1 MNIAV
6 YCSSYPHLDQACTD
20 MAEALGRWIGEHGHT
35 LVYGGVN
42 AGLMHTTA
50 KACAASG
57 GKVLGVI
64 TRNFAPM
71 ADPLVDELLYTENLN
86 ERKAKMYEISD
97 LHVVLPG
104 GIGTIDEWFSAL
116 SQWVVDKREGVG
128 MIIANN
134 QGMYD
139 PLLEQMRWLAQS
151 RFAGV
156 KHLKAMAVVPDTE
169 ALISKL
175 DSLHKDSENE
185 K

>member
-6 YCSSYPHLDQACTD
+6 YCSSYPHLDKECVEMAQAF
-20 MAEALGRWIGEHGHT
+20 GRWIGEHGHT

-42 AGLMHTTA
+42 AGLMHVIA

-57 GKVLGVI
+57 GKVTGVI

-71 ADPLVDELLYTENLN
+71 ADTLVDELLYTDNLN
-86 ERKAKMYEISD
+86 ERKSKMYEISD

-104 GIGTIDEWFSAL
+104 GIGTIDEWLSAL
-116 SQWVVDKREGVG
+116 SQWVVDRREGVG

-151 RFAGV
+151 QFAGD
-156 KHLKAMAVVPDTE
+156 KHLKAMAVVPDAE
-169 ALISKL
+169 ALISML
-175 DSLHKDSENE
+175 DSIHKDSKNE